1 MREEEEA
8 PECFI
13 CTDSTPAPR
22 KSACLCTDRY
32 VHDEC
37 LAQMLATATRATC
50 PVCAAPYANV
60 CSRSR
65 VVGVKC
71 ESAGGCGAF
80 MLVSAIFQ
88 LFCAIS
94 TWRLVAS
101 HTHLPTTQLAT
112 VYGAAT
118 LMSVVTVGLA
128 IGLVRF
134 VVLRGLAMLIQSAIV
149 RELKVHVVLPRPR
162 VGLPAEVVLPTR
174 VALEEFELAETR
186 V

>member
-1 MREEEEA
+1 
-8 PECFI
+8 
-13 CTDSTPAPR
+13 
-22 KSACLCTDRY
+22 
-32 VHDEC
+32 
-37 LAQMLATATRATC
+37 
-50 PVCAAPYANV
+50 
-60 CSRSR
+60 
-65 VVGVKC
+65 
-71 ESAGGCGAF
+71 

-101 HTHLPTTQLAT
+101 HAHLPTTQLAT

-118 LMSVVTVGLA
+118 LMSVVTVGLV

-149 RELKVHVVLPRPR
+149 RELKVHVLATPART
-162 VGLPAEVVLPTR
+162 LPAEVVLPTR

>member
-1 MREEEEA
+1 
-8 PECFI
+8 
-13 CTDSTPAPR
+13 
-22 KSACLCTDRY
+22 
-32 VHDEC
+32 
-37 LAQMLATATRATC
+37 
-50 PVCAAPYANV
+50 
-60 CSRSR
+60 
-65 VVGVKC
+65 
-71 ESAGGCGAF
+71 

-149 RELKVHVVLPRPR
+149 RELNVHVVVPRPR
-162 VGLPAEVVLPTR
+162 PGSPQEVVLPTR
-174 VALEEFELAETR
+174 VAIDEFELAETR